1 MSGITLHVRNFRAIK
16 SADVELADLTVL
28 AGVNSSG
35 KSTLVRLFHRLV
47 CIEAEYE
54 GYATNASHRYFLKA
68 VMEPLKKVLLAG
80 IRSYELKH
88 EIEWLASPKWQLIR
102 DGEKLF
108 SKISKALKYIFG
120 NSQIVEIINDPRFI
134 DSLYAYTP
142 DAYLDVPR
150 LKEVKNVMQWVDEI
164 ERFFVEYYKQL
175 VAHGK
180 GSSTLFFST
189 DIGGETLDDIE
200 KKWYNGTLFDRIT
213 WDDQKIELKITD
225 GDVDVVDLSNKEL
238 CMGKVFSPRQSFYIA
253 QPAVDFP
260 SVRMRKLRLNGIEY
274 PIANRRMIDVAVNR
288 ADIGIESII
297 GGSISAPKEKGYVT
311 SSDWIYSNGED
322 SYSLGQCAEGI
333 KSLATISILDR
344 YELLDAGSL
353 LIIDEPEVHLHPQWV
368 VGMARVLVKLAKE
381 RNVKILITTHSPDL
395 VHALRDFSENERFSA
410 RTCFYLA
417 SKAKATDTSYTF
429 KGLGME
435 IGPIFRVFNRAKE
448 QISEIAKSIREG

>member
-1 MSGITLHVRNFRAIK
+1 MGLTLHVRNFRAIK

-28 AGVNSSG
+28 AGVNASG

-54 GYATNASHRYFLKA
+54 GYAANATHRYFLKA

-108 SKISKALKYIFG
+108 SNIARSLKRIFE
-120 NSQIVEIINDPRFI
+120 NPIIVEIINDPRFI
-134 DSLYAYTP
+134 ESLNAYTP
-142 DAYLDVPR
+142 NAYFNVPR
-150 LKEVKNVMQWVDEI
+150 LDGANNVMRWVDEL
-164 ERFFVEYYKQL
+164 ERFFVGYYKQL
-175 VAHGK
+175 VAHGE
-180 GSSTLFFST
+180 GSSALFFSA

-200 KKWYNGTLFDRIT
+200 KSWHDGTLFDGIIEKGP
-213 WDDQKIELKITD
+213 KIELKISD

-238 CMGKVFSPRQSFYIA
+238 CMGKVFSPRQSFYIS
-253 QPAVDFP
+253 QPSVDFP

-274 PIANRRMIDVAVNR
+274 PIANKKMVDVA
-288 ADIGIESII
+288 IGRSDLGVESII

-311 SSDWIYSNGED
+311 PSDWIYSNGED

-344 YELLDAGSL
+344 YKLLDAGAL

-368 VGMARVLVKLAKE
+368 VEMARVLVRLAKE

-395 VHALRDFSENERFSA
+395 VHALRDFSESEGFSA
-410 RTCFYLA
+410 KTCFYLA
-417 SKAKATDTSYTF
+417 RKENSTDTSYTF

-448 QISEIAKSIREG
+448 QISEIARSIREG

>member
-1 MSGITLHVRNFRAIK
+1 MNGLTLHVRNFRAIK
-16 SADVELADLTVL
+16 SADIELADLTVL

-54 GYATNASHRYFLKA
+54 GYAANATHRYFLKA

-108 SKISKALKYIFG
+108 SKIVQALKYLFG
-120 NSQIVEIINDPRFI
+120 ESQIVEIINDPRFI

-142 DAYLDVPR
+142 DTCLDVPR

-164 ERFFVEYYKQL
+164 ERFFVDYYKQL

-180 GSSTLFFST
+180 GSSALFFSA

-200 KKWYNGTLFDRIT
+200 KNWYDGTLFDRVMGKG
-213 WDDQKIELKITD
+213 QKIELKISD
-225 GDVDVVDLSNKEL
+225 GDVNVVDLSNKEL
-238 CMGKVFSPRQSFYIA
+238 SMGKVFSPRQSFYIS

-260 SVRMRKLRLNGIEY
+260 SVKRNSLRLNGVEY
-274 PIANRRMIDVAVNR
+274 PIANKRMIDVAINR

-311 SSDWIYSNGED
+311 SSDWIYSDGED
-322 SYSLGQCAEGI
+322 SYSLRQCAEGI
-333 KSLATISILDR
+333 KSLASISILDR
-344 YELLDAGSL
+344 YKLLDAGAL

-368 VGMARVLVKLAKE
+368 VEMARVLVRLAKE
-381 RNVKILITTHSPDL
+381 RNVKVLITTHSPDL
-395 VHALRDFSENERFSA
+395 IHALRDFSENEEFSA
-410 RTCFYLA
+410 KTCFYLA
-417 SKAKATDTSYTF
+417 SKENPTDSAYTF

-448 QISEIAKSIREG
+448 QIRDISKSIREG